1 MSNKLLIVESPNKVN
16 TIQKYLGD
24 DYKVMSSVGHILK
37 MSTTRGEYR
46 LGIDFENWEPIM
58 SIDAAKSAVIK
69 DLKEAVKDADEVLVA
84 TDPDS
89 EGEAIAQNLVNILK
103 VENKYKR
110 IKYNEITKEAIENAI
125 KNPLEIDQ
133 NLVKAQKTRRMLDR
147 IIGFKLS
154 NLMKEKIKNAPT
166 IPSAGR
172 VQSIA
177 LKLVCDR
184 EKLIQNF
191 IPVLYSKIEASLIDD
206 SVAVFYYP
214 ENKDFDNDNTWIRPD
229 KIESLFKTINK
240 NKTLEVINKKN
251 SSRKEPQIIPFK
263 QSILYKEAKYSSQV
277 VQSAAQNLFETG
289 LISYPRTDST
299 RLSASFIAKAK
310 SYITEKY
317 GKEYVAN
324 EIKGFSGDQDAHEAI
339 RPTDIYLTPLEAKE
353 KYNLSDVNFNVYTL
367 IYNHTLC
374 ALMTTPVRQIY
385 SYELLNYSDHINS
398 FFRMSFSKVT
408 FDGYYKVL
416 GYEEDKNIPEYEIGQ
431 KLDVKEYIRE
441 DKETQPPA
449 RYNDGSL
456 IKMLDDIKVGRPS
469 TFATTV
475 SLIKKRLFVT
485 TVNNSLHPTTF
496 GMLVNEKLISGFP
509 ETITEEYT
517 AQVEEKL
524 DEISEGKI
532 DYKNLMEEFWNKF
545 NNHLANATETIEIS
559 VLPQELVNEK
569 CPSCGSELIYRYTK
583 AKKQKF
589 IGCSNFPACHYV
601 RNIDGSEAKS
611 KKRFWKKSTKK

>member
-84 TDPDS
+84 TDPDR

-154 NLMKEKIKNAPT
+154 NLMKQKIKNSPT

-191 IPVLYSKIEASLIDD
+191 IPILYSKIEASLIDD

-229 KIESLFKTINK
+229 KIESLFETINK
-240 NKTLEVINKKN
+240 NKILEVINKKN

-310 SYITEKY
+310 SYIIEKY
-317 GKEYVAN
+317 GKEYVVN

-339 RPTDIYLTPLEAKE
+339 RPTDIYLTPLKAKE

-367 IYNHTLC
+367 IYNRTLC
-374 ALMTTPVRQIY
+374 ALMTVPVRQIY

-569 CPSCGSELIYRYTK
+569 CPNCGSELIYRYTK

-601 RNIDGSEAKS
+601 RNIDGSEAKF
-611 KKRFWKKSTKK
+611 KKRFWKKSAKK

>member
-84 TDPDS
+84 TDPDR

-191 IPVLYSKIEASLIDD
+191 IPVLYSKIEASLSDGPI
-206 SVAVFYYP
+206 AVFYYP

-229 KIESLFKTINK
+229 KIESLFETISK
-240 NKTLEVINKKN
+240 NKILEVINKKN

-299 RLSASFIAKAK
+299 RLSASFITKAK

-374 ALMTTPVRQIY
+374 ALMTVPVRQIY

-569 CPSCGSELIYRYTK
+569 CPNCGSELIYRYTK

-601 RNIDGSEAKS
+601 RNIDGSEAKF
-611 KKRFWKKSTKK
+611 KKRFWKKSAKK